1 MKKPNPYPLSFF
13 AAKVNGMIT
22 LALPKGSL
30 EAQTL
35 QLFKEAD
42 LEVKRTDRDYN
53 PCIADNRIGKV
64 KILRPQEIPT
74 YVEKGYFDL
83 GISGRDWVNE
93 TGSDVVEVANLSYSK
108 TGEGNVKIVVAVHR
122 DEPIDD
128 VSRIRPGSRV
138 TTEYPELTKKFFAQ
152 LGIPVQLFHSFGAS
166 EAKVPDLMDVVVD
179 LTETGTT
186 LRKNGLKIIGQI
198 MESYT
203 VIIANKSSWADP
215 QKHREIEEIRTLL
228 FGVIEARNKVLLT
241 MNVPTHA
248 MEKIV
253 ATLPAMKKP
262 TVSRLHGIDYYSIQT
277 VVPKNAVNQLIPK
290 LKACGAEDILEIPIT
305 KIVA

>member
-1 MKKPNPYPLSFF
+1 
-13 AAKVNGMIT
+13 MIT

-53 PCIADNRIGKV
+53 PRIDDPRIGKV

-74 YVEKGYFDL
+74 YVDKGYFDV
-83 GISGRDWVNE
+83 GISGLDWVRE
-93 TGSDVVEVANLSYSK
+93 TGSDVVEVADLSYSK
-108 TGEGNVKIVVAVHR
+108 TGEGNVKIVIAVHR
-122 DEPIDD
+122 DEPIDNARD
-128 VSRIRPGSRV
+128 IRADSRV
-138 TTEYPELTKKFFAQ
+138 TTEYPTLTKKYFESI
-152 LGIPVQLFHSFGAS
+152 GIPVQLFHSFGAS

-203 VIIANKSSWADP
+203 VIIANKKSW
-215 QKHREIEEIRTLL
+215 KNKEKRREIEEIKTLL
-228 FGVIEARNKVLLT
+228 FGVIEARHKVLLT
-241 MNVPTHA
+241 MNVPSA
-248 MEKIV
+248 SMERIV
-253 ATLPAMKKP
+253 KALPAMKKP
-262 TVSRLHGIDYYSIQT
+262 TVSQLHGIDYYSIQT
-277 VVPKNAVNQLIPK
+277 VVPKKTVNLLIPR
-290 LKACGAEDILEIPIT
+290 LKACGAEDILEIPIG
-305 KIVA
+305 KIVP

>member
-1 MKKPNPYPLSFF
+1 M
-13 AAKVNGMIT
+13 
-22 LALPKGSL
+22 
-30 EAQTL
+30 
-35 QLFKEAD
+35 
-42 LEVKRTDRDYN
+42 
-53 PCIADNRIGKV
+53 
-64 KILRPQEIPT
+64 
-74 YVEKGYFDL
+74 
-83 GISGRDWVNE
+83 
-93 TGSDVVEVANLSYSK
+93 
-108 TGEGNVKIVVAVHR
+108 HR
-122 DEPIDD
+122 DEPIDN
-128 VSRIRPGSRV
+128 VSQIRPGSRV
-138 TTEYPELTKKFFAQ
+138 TTEYPELTKKYFSQ

-203 VIIANKSSWADP
+203 VIIANKASWADA
-215 QKHREIEEIRTLL
+215 QKRREIEEIKTLL

-248 MEKIV
+248 MERIV
-253 ATLPAMKKP
+253 AALPAMKKP
-262 TVSRLHGIDYYSIQT
+262 TVGRLHGIDYYSIQT

-305 KIVA
+305 KIVP

>member
-1 MKKPNPYPLSFF
+1 MLY
-13 AAKVNGMIT
+13 GMIT
-22 LALPKGSL
+22 IALPKGSL

-35 QLFKEAD
+35 QLFREAD
-42 LEVKRTDRDYN
+42 LEVRRTDRDYN
-53 PCIADNRIGKV
+53 PRIADDRIGKV

-83 GISGRDWVNE
+83 GISGLDWVSE

-122 DEPIDD
+122 DEAVDD

-138 TTEYPELTKKFFAQ
+138 TTEYPELTKKYFER
-152 LGIPVQLFHSFGAS
+152 LGIPVQLFHSYGAS

-203 VIIANKSSWADP
+203 VIIANRVSWADP
-215 QKHREIEEIRTLL
+215 QKRREIEEIKTLL

-241 MNVPTHA
+241 MNVPSA
-248 MEKIV
+248 SMEQIV
-253 ATLPAMKKP
+253 AALPAMKKP
-262 TVSRLHGIDYYSIQT
+262 TVSRLHGIDFYSIQT
-277 VVPKNAVNQLIPK
+277 VVPKNMVNQLIPK

-305 KIVA
+305 KIVP

>member
-1 MKKPNPYPLSFF
+1 
-13 AAKVNGMIT
+13 MIT
-22 LALPKGSL
+22 IALPKGSL

-35 QLFKEAD
+35 QLFREAD
-42 LEVKRTDRDYN
+42 LEVRRTDRDYN
-53 PCIADNRIGKV
+53 PRIADSRIGKI

-83 GISGRDWVNE
+83 GISGLDWVHE
-93 TGSDVVEVANLSYSK
+93 TGSDVVEVADLSYSK

-122 DEPIDD
+122 DEPVDD
-128 VSRIRPGSRV
+128 VSQIRPDSRV
-138 TTEYPELTKKFFAQ
+138 TTEYPELTRKFFER
-152 LGIPVQLFHSFGAS
+152 LNIPVQLFHSYGAS

-198 MESYT
+198 MESHT
-203 VIIANKSSWADP
+203 VIIANRESWADP
-215 QKHREIEEIRTLL
+215 GKRREIEEIKTLL
-228 FGVIEARNKVLLT
+228 FGVIEARHKVLLT

-248 MEKIV
+248 MEHLI
-253 ATLPAMKKP
+253 AALPAMKKP

-277 VVPKNAVNQLIPK
+277 VVQKNAVNQLIPR
-290 LKACGAEDILEIPIT
+290 LKECGAEDILEIPIS
-305 KIVA
+305 KIVP